1 LDNRANFFLEDPDMA
16 TVTKCRRGKTWWLR
30 YAKRTELRP
39 RSLGTKDAHTA
50 ELIRTEDEHRLV
62 MRKEGLEVEAPR
74 AVRYSQLVQH
84 VLERKRAMQRARE
97 TINAITASLNNFGDF
112 LKVDEQLHSISS
124 ERIEAY
130 IAHRFA
136 AGRMVKTIRN
146 EVLCL
151 GNAFKIAMRMR
162 WIRENPVAFVELPK
176 IDKKPPRFLTRE
188 QYKLLMAKVSDEEFR
203 DIIDFY
209 LVTGARRTEGTQI
222 KLSEHVDFHTGVLRI
237 PQSKQHDFRE
247 IPIDRRLGIIIRRL
261 MLRSG
266 GSDNLIRYDPDKL
279 TEIFGEYIE
288 AADLPEAY
296 TFHVLRHTCAT
307 WRAAAGTPWNVL
319 RAFMGH
325 KDPESTKV
333 YTHTYESRDTLAASR
348 LVLPRN

>member
-1 LDNRANFFLEDPDMA
+1 LEDLDMA
-16 TVTKCRRGKTWWLR
+16 TVTKYRRGNIWWLR
-30 YAKRTELRP
+30 YAKRTRLRP
-39 RSLGTKDAHTA
+39 RSLGTTDVNTA
-50 ELIRTEDEHRLV
+50 EIIRVEDEHRLV
-62 MRKEGLEVEAPR
+62 MQQHGLETQTTTS
-74 AVRYSQLVQH
+74 VRFSQLIRH
-84 VLERKRAMQRARE
+84 VLERKRAMQRANE
-97 TINAITASLNNFGDF
+97 TINAISAALNNFGAF
-112 LKVDEQLHSISS
+112 LKVDEELHAITT
-124 ERIEAY
+124 ERVEAY
-130 IAHRFA
+130 IAQRFA
-136 AGRMVKTIRN
+136 DGRKVKTIRN

-151 GNAFKIAMRMR
+151 GNAFKLAMRSR

-176 IDKKPPRFLTRE
+176 ADKKPPRFLTRE
-188 QYKLLMAKVSDEEFR
+188 QYKSLMAKVNDEEFR
-203 DIIDFY
+203 DVIDFY

-222 KLSEHVDFHTGVLRI
+222 RLSEHVDFHSGVLRI
-237 PQSKQHDFRE
+237 PQSKQHDYRE

-266 GSDNLIRYDPDKL
+266 GSDMLIRYDPDEL
-279 TEIFGEYIE
+279 TERFGEYLE